1 MPQKIL
7 CIINRWLILQKFKTF
22 FSYGDRKAWAL
33 QNQFFN
39 HTSKMLGGERRIL
52 QVRNKPHICGRPLF
66 PFGTGSHLR
75 NCVRVRFL
83 PPLMLEGP
91 EFFKDLGPIFYFLFL
106 HISFI
111 FHHIYFIFLH
121 FSFIFLHI
129 DMFHVFAETSLLWQ
143 FSHLP
148 LFLNLRAPLKRVL
161 KKISRVSRPL

>member
-83 PPLMLEGP
+83 PPPHAGRPRILQRPRAYIL
-91 EFFKDLGPIFYFLFL
+91 LLISSHFL
-106 HISFI
+106 HISSYLLHISSFFFHISSYWHVSCLCGDLTLMAIFPPTFI
-111 FHHIYFIFLH
+111 FKSASPH
-121 FSFIFLHI
+121 
-129 DMFHVFAETSLLWQ
+129 
-143 FSHLP
+143 
-148 LFLNLRAPLKRVL
+148 
-161 KKISRVSRPL
+161 